1 MNADP
6 AAVSP
11 VLEAGAPRIP
21 PPSAKRIIGATF
33 VALLVAALLLVTV
46 ILPAEYGIDPLGTG
60 RLLGVSALANA
71 RPGALAPQGAV
82 HRRDTRTF
90 VLSPFQSIEYKYRIE
105 KDASML
111 FSWRASGQ
119 VIAELH
125 AEPDGAPQGYAE
137 TFDKQQNT
145 EAHGTYMAPF
155 PGIHGWYW
163 ENVDTRDVTI
173 TLDTA
178 GFYDTPQEFYSGGV
192 IVHELTDTRG
202 QPIKKGSR

>member
-1 MNADP
+1 MSAG
-6 AAVSP
+6 AAGISP
-11 VLEAGAPRIP
+11 VLGTGVPQVQ
-21 PPSAKRIIGATF
+21 PPSAKRIITATL

-46 ILPAEYGIDPLGTG
+46 ILPAEYGIDPLRTG
-60 RLLGVSALANA
+60 KLLGVSALANV
-71 RPGALAPQGAV
+71 RPGVLAPQGAV

-90 VLSPFQSIEYKYRIE
+90 LLSPFQSIEYKSRIE

-125 AEPDGAPQGYAE
+125 AEPDGAPKGYAE
-137 TFDKQQNT
+137 TFDKQQST
-145 EAHGTYMAPF
+145 AAHGTYMAPF

-163 ENVDTRDVTI
+163 ENVDSRDVTI
-173 TLDTA
+173 TLETA